1 MPKSKIVFFLVLI
14 VLVIFYVGGCRR
26 LGNWLVLD
34 DKPEHS
40 DAMVLLMGGISDR
53 VLQAVDL
60 YHEGKARRLVIVE
73 EGMGPYKTI
82 QARGATIIS
91 NTTQICNAAIS
102 MGVPPD
108 SIVILDG
115 DARSTLSEVVI
126 IRDYLAEN
134 RFVDTLILVTSA
146 PHTRRARMMF
156 ESAFRANDMQI
167 KIHCSP
173 SAYSSF
179 NAERWWR
186 DKEGIQDVLSEV
198 IKIGNLLIFEKKQLK
213 N

>member
-1 MPKSKIVFFLVLI
+1 VHKPRFVFFVILTALI
-14 VLVIFYVGGCRR
+14 IFYIGGCRR
-26 LGNWLVLD
+26 LGNWLVRD
-34 DKPEHS
+34 DKPEHA

-60 YHEGKARRLVIVE
+60 FHEGKARRLIIVE
-73 EGMGPYKTI
+73 ESMGPYKTI
-82 QARGATIIS
+82 QKRGATIIS
-91 NTTQICNAAIS
+91 NTRQICNAAIS

-126 IRDYLAEN
+126 VRDFIAGN
-134 RFVDTLILVTSA
+134 RLIDTLILVTSA
-146 PHTRRARMMF
+146 PHTRRAGMIF

-167 KIHCSP
+167 EILCSP
-173 SAYSSF
+173 SVYSAF
-179 NAERWWR
+179 HAERWWK
-186 DKEGIQDVLSEV
+186 DKEGIQDVLSEL
-198 IKIGNLLIFEKKQLK
+198 IKIGNFLIFEKKQLK